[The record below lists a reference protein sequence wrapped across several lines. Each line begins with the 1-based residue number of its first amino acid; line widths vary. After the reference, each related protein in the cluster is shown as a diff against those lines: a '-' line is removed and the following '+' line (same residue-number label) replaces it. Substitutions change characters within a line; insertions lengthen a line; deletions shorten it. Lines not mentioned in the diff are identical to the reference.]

1 MSGVISQVVVGY
13 FASCCLA

>member
-1 MSGVISQVVVGY
+1 MSGVISQVVVGH